1 MKKENNKDSV
11 INCSL
16 KNIYVTFKKISGME
30 KANYQSASI
39 LPNLSKI
46 SEEIKHCQA
55 SLLFEDFHISISLA

>member
-1 MKKENNKDSV
+1 MKKGNNKDSV

-39 LPNLSKI
+39 LPNLKI
-46 SEEIKHCQA
+46 FEEIIHCQA
-55 SLLFEDFHISISLA
+55 SLPFKDFHISISLA